1 MKIFVTGGAG
11 FIGSY
16 LVKALSELGHVVV
29 VFDNFSHP
37 SDLFSK
43 NIKNVISINGD
54 VLNQNQL
61 SKYIKNSDIVIHLA
75 AQIDVEKSINNPKE
89 TFDTNVKGTE
99 NLLLSCVGN
108 KISNFIAISSAAVY
122 GHVKNYSIEEHFP
135 TNPIS
140 PYGESKLLMEQK
152 IVKYSNDYDLNS
164 LCLRLFNVYG
174 KGQTDEYAGVITKF
188 LQKIQRSESLEIF
201 GNGIQS
207 RDFIH
212 ISDVIDA
219 IISSIHKIENKRG
232 DCYNVG
238 TETSVSI
245 NELANLMLKLFSKD
259 LKIIHAPLKKGD
271 IQFSQASMKKTKN
284 ELNFEPKISLNEGL
298 MSLIKNFK
306 I

>member
-135 TNPIS
+135 N
-140 PYGESKLLMEQK
+140 
-152 IVKYSNDYDLNS
+152 
-164 LCLRLFNVYG
+164 
-174 KGQTDEYAGVITKF
+174 
-188 LQKIQRSESLEIF
+188 
-201 GNGIQS
+201 
-207 RDFIH
+207 
-212 ISDVIDA
+212 
-219 IISSIHKIENKRG
+219 
-232 DCYNVG
+232 
-238 TETSVSI
+238 
-245 NELANLMLKLFSKD
+245 D
-259 LKIIHAPLKKGD
+259 LKP
-271 IQFSQASMKKTKN
+271 
-284 ELNFEPKISLNEGL
+284 PKS
-298 MSLIKNFK
+298 
-306 I
+306 